1 MGLEKKWK
9 CSEYNLF
16 RPFRAGLIFLQIEN
30 TLLCVWL
37 GTQKITAAEKLHF
50 YKNKNG
56 VLKTRI
62 IGTGV
67 GKYDAEFGK

>member
-1 MGLEKKWK
+1 MEMLRIL
-9 CSEYNLF
+9 SYQTVSS
-16 RPFRAGLIFLQIEN
+16 GLIFLQIEN

-62 IGTGV
+62 IDTGA
-67 GKYDAEFGK
+67 GKCDAEFGI

>member
-1 MGLEKKWK
+1 MEMQRIQ
-9 CSEYNLF
+9 SFQTVSSRVN
-16 RPFRAGLIFLQIEN
+16 IFTNRKFSLW
-30 TLLCVWL
+30 VWL
-37 GTQKITAAEKLHF
+37 GTQKVMTAEKAAF

-56 VLKTRI
+56 ILKTRI